1 MSILLEEVPCA
12 KGPVPYAL
20 DQCST
25 GKGARDR
32 LARFSDALKKLR
44 PTYRGLEIVFDVHL
58 ISRIFPDSRRREA
71 LKEHLRQNWFD
82 EKSPQAY
89 FPGQQVAHKYAE
101 AVIKTLELSL
111 NGKPDPIP
119 IDAWWVIGANKGSG
133 KEADKEVRFLNF
145 ADVDDAGVTVGE
157 SVTLL
162 ILTPMPPVGQEAPTA
177 PIMGDAQAWVT
188 ERAGRKIVTRQVRK
202 IWRTKKKG

>member
-1 MSILLEEVPCA
+1 MSIILEEIPCA

-32 LARFSDALKKLR
+32 LAQLSEALKGLR
-44 PTYRGLEIVFDVHL
+44 PAYQGLELVFDTHL
-58 ISRIFPDSRRREA
+58 ISRIFPDSRKREA
-71 LKEHLRQNWFD
+71 VKEHLRESWFD
-82 EKSPQAY
+82 ERSPKAY

-111 NGKPDPIP
+111 NGKPDPVP
-119 IDAWWVIGANKGSG
+119 INAWWVIGANKGTG

-145 ADVDDAGVTVGE
+145 AEVDNAGVTVSE

-162 ILTPMPPVGQEAPTA
+162 ILTPMPPLGKETPTA
-177 PIMGDAQAWVT
+177 PVMGNAQAWVT
-188 ERAGRKIVTRQVRK
+188 ELAGRKIVTRQIRK
-202 IWRTKKKG
+202 IWQGRRK